1 MSHIMTSTT
10 TKSMQNLL
18 HLQVENVRV
27 DIYTLRELQVTK
39 SPKSRDKRRQWHAL
53 FVQRNLVE
61 TSVGIEKYLPS
72 TNFGA
77 MSSTLGKFM

>member
-1 MSHIMTSTT
+1 MR
-10 TKSMQNLL
+10 NLL

-53 FVQRNLVE
+53 FRKEELGGNLWWHRE
-61 TSVGIEKYLPS
+61 IS
-72 TNFGA
+72 TFY
-77 MSSTLGKFM
+77 